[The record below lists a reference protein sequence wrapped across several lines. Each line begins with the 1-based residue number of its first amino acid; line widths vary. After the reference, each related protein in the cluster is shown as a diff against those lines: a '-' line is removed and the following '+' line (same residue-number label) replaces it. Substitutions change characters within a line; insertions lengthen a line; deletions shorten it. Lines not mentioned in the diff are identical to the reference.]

1 MARVKNTPVTR
12 RRRKKILKLAKGYFG
27 SKHTLYRTAHEQ
39 VMRALQYAYRD
50 RKQNKRNFRR
60 LWISRINAGAVQN
73 GFKYSKLIHGLILA
87 NVQLNRKVLADLAIS
102 EPKVFASYVELA
114 KDAIS
119 NPSKYAEKTVAAAP
133 KAAPAKTEVKAAPAK
148 TEVKA
153 APAKTEV
160 KAAPAKVEAKAPA
173 AVDTAALEAELSKL
187 LVADL
192 RKAALEA
199 GIEGAS
205 SLRKAEL
212 VEALAKIGY
221 NPSK

>member
-73 GFKYSKLIHGLILA
+73 GFKYSKLIHGLSLA

-102 EPKVFASYVELA
+102 EPKVFASYVDLA
-114 KDAIS
+114 KDAIA
-119 NPSKYAEKTVAAAP
+119 NPSKYEIKTS
-133 KAAPAKTEVKAAPAK
+133 APASKA
-148 TEVKA
+148 
-153 APAKTEV
+153 
-160 KAAPAKVEAKAPA
+160 VEAKKVAPTKA
-173 AVDTAALEAELSKL
+173 ETKKVDAPKVDTKALEAELSKL

-192 RKAALEA
+192 RPAAVEA
-199 GIEGAS
+199 GIDNAS
-205 SLRKAEL
+205 TLRKAEL

-221 NPSK
+221 NPNK

>member
-73 GFKYSKLIHGLILA
+73 GFKYSKLIHGLSLA

-102 EPKVFASYVELA
+102 EPKVFASYVDLA
-114 KDAIS
+114 KDAIA
-119 NPSKYAEKTVAAAP
+119 NPSKYEMKTSAP
-133 KAAPAKTEVKAAPAK
+133 ASKAVEAKKVAPAKAEA
-148 TEVKA
+148 
-153 APAKTEV
+153 
-160 KAAPAKVEAKAPA
+160 AKVEPTKAETKKVDAPK
-173 AVDTAALEAELSKL
+173 VDTKALEAELSKL

-192 RKAALEA
+192 RPAAVEA
-199 GIEGAS
+199 GIDNAS
-205 SLRKAEL
+205 TLRKAEL

-221 NPSK
+221 NPNK

>member
-73 GFKYSKLIHGLILA
+73 GFKYSKLIHGLSLA

-102 EPKVFASYVELA
+102 EPKVFASYVDLA
-114 KDAIS
+114 KDAIA
-119 NPSKYAEKTVAAAP
+119 NPSKYAVKTVAAAP
-133 KAAPAKTEVKAAPAK
+133 KAEAKVAPAKAAPAK
-148 TEVKA
+148 A
-153 APAKTEV
+153 
-160 KAAPAKVEAKAPA
+160 EAKAPA

-192 RKAALEA
+192 RPAAVEA

-205 SLRKAEL
+205 TLRKAEL

>member
-73 GFKYSKLIHGLILA
+73 GFKYSKLIHGLSLA

-102 EPKVFASYVELA
+102 EPKVFASYVDLA
-114 KDAIS
+114 KDAIA

-133 KAAPAKTEVKAAPAK
+133 KAEAKVASVKATPAKA
-148 TEVKA
+148 
-153 APAKTEV
+153 
-160 KAAPAKVEAKAPA
+160 EAKAPA
-173 AVDTAALEAELSKL
+173 VVDTAALEAELSKL

-192 RKAALEA
+192 RPAAVEA

-205 SLRKAEL
+205 SLKKAEL
-212 VEALAKIGY
+212 VAALAKIGY